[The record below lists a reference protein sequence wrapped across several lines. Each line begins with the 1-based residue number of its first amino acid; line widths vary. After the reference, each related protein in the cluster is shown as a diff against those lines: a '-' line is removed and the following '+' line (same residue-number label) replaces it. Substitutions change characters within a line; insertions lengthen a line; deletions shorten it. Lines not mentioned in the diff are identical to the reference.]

1 LAGFLATL
9 KGLPTGYNKDLQ
21 DDKVALMSAERRL
34 TDTLAVLA
42 GTVATLEPGAGAGGG
57 DPATLATDVADWLV
71 EQGMT
76 FKQAHDAAGA
86 LVRRAEELGV
96 TAAELDEEQRRSVAD
111 ELAGLPEDVW
121 AAEAAV
127 EKRTARGGPARDSIA
142 DALRR
147 ARSALPTGR

>member
-1 LAGFLATL
+1 
-9 KGLPTGYNKDLQ
+9 
-21 DDKVALMSAERRL
+21 MSAERRL

-42 GTVATLEPGAGAGGG
+42 GSVATLEPGEGAGGG
-57 DPATLATDVADWLV
+57 DPAALATDVADWLV

-96 TAAELDEEQRRSVAD
+96 TAAELDEDQRRKLAD
-111 ELAGLPEDVW
+111 ELAELPDDMW
-121 AAEAAV
+121 DAEAAV
-127 EKRTARGGPARDSIA
+127 EKRTAGGGPARDSIA

-147 ARSALPTGR
+147 ARSALDLDR